1 MPKDTNISID
11 LAADGSEV
19 LTLAPGEYAIH
30 VGGTFGGGTLT
41 VFWVDGAN
49 LANFPDG
56 SLTAAGG
63 LIIAVGSP
71 QIGFSLSGSTGANIS
86 ITGNRI

>member
-11 LAADGSEV
+11 ISADGSEV
-19 LTLAPGEYAIH
+19 LALAPGEYAIH
-30 VGGTFGGGTLT
+30 AGGTFGGGTLT
-41 VFWVDGAN
+41 VYWVDGAN
-49 LANFPDG
+49 SAAFPDG
-56 SLTAAGG
+56 ALTASGG

-71 QIGFSLSGSTGANIS
+71 QVGFVLSGATGANIS